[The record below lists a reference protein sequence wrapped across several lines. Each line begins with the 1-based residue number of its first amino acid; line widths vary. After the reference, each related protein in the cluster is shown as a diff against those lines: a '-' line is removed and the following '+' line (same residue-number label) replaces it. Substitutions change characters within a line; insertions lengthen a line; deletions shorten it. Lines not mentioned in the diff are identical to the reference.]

1 MNDGVW
7 FKSMFP
13 YQTEVTRH
21 IKYFHEEKKKTS
33 KENVKRCTLKAPF
46 LSSSFLLIFLYAS
59 VISFCDITC
68 HNSSS
73 KHVELGAVAVKVVV
87 FSV

>member
-1 MNDGVW
+1 MMEFGLKTCSLIKLRSLDISNI
-7 FKSMFP
+7 SM
-13 YQTEVTRH
+13 
-21 IKYFHEEKKKTS
+21 KK

-46 LSSSFLLIFLYAS
+46 LSSSFLLFFLYAS

>member
-7 FKSMFP
+7 FKNMFL

-21 IKYFHEEKKKTS
+21 IKYFHEEKRKRQKVH
-33 KENVKRCTLKAPF
+33 VKGTVSLFFFFA
-46 LSSSFLLIFLYAS
+46 LFLYAS